1 MHWMM
6 VTVAAG
12 PCDSVRPAGR
22 TACRGAAC
30 KRLASRRYRRYGK
43 HMDQAPFLTGQLLL
57 AMPGIGDPR
66 FEKAVIAMCVH
77 DENGA
82 LGIGLG
88 RIVPRITFHG
98 LLKQLD
104 IEPGQAPDVAIH
116 LGGPVEPQRGFLV
129 HSLDWGGQES
139 IQVSDRWALTA
150 TLDILKAIAEGK
162 GPTRWIAALGY
173 AGWGAGQLEQELCG
187 NGWFATEGSDDLLYE
202 CDVDNRWSA
211 GFKSAGIDPRLL
223 TVDFGTA

>member
-1 MHWMM
+1 M
-6 VTVAAG
+6 
-12 PCDSVRPAGR
+12 DSP
-22 TACRGAAC
+22 
-30 KRLASRRYRRYGK
+30 
-43 HMDQAPFLTGQLLL
+43 PFLTGQFLL

-88 RIVPRITFHG
+88 RIIPRIGFHS

-104 IEPGQAPDVAIH
+104 IPVGEAPDVPIH
-116 LGGPVEPQRGFLV
+116 LGGPVEPQRGFLI

-139 IQVSDRWALTA
+139 VQVADRWALSA

-173 AGWGAGQLEQELCG
+173 AGWGAGQLEEELG
-187 NGWFATEGSDDLLYE
+187 RHGWFVTPGNDQLLYD
-202 CDVDNRWSA
+202 CDVNSRWAS

-223 TVDFGTA
+223 VNESGTA

>member
-1 MHWMM
+1 ME
-6 VTVAAG
+6 
-12 PCDSVRPAGR
+12 
-22 TACRGAAC
+22 
-30 KRLASRRYRRYGK
+30 
-43 HMDQAPFLTGQLLL
+43 QARFLSGQLLL

-88 RIVPRITFHG
+88 RIVPRIGFHT
-98 LLKQLD
+98 LLGQLD
-104 IEPGQAPDVAIH
+104 IEPGVAPDVPIH
-116 LGGPVEPQRGFLV
+116 LGGPVEPQRGFLL

-139 IQVSDRWALTA
+139 IQVSNCWALSA
-150 TLDILKAIAEGK
+150 TLDILRAIAEGR

-187 NGWFATEGSDDLLYE
+187 NGWFSIPGTDELLYD
-202 CDVDNRWSA
+202 CDVESRWEA

-223 TVDFGTA
+223 TADFGTA